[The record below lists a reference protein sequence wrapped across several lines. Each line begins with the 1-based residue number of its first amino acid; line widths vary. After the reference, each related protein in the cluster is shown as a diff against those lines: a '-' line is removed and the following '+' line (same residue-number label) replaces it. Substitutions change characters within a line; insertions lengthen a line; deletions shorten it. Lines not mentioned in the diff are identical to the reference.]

1 VKIVDSA
8 KIFDFAIAL
17 GKDVVEKISIRFL
30 ERKNKDI
37 FFGDV
42 LISLEAQNTYTP
54 LDKTL
59 TSLLN

>member
-30 ERKNKDI
+30 KRKNKDI
-37 FFGDV
+37 FLV
-42 LISLEAQNTYTP
+42 MC
-54 LDKTL
+54 
-59 TSLLN
+59 